1 MYNIVSN
8 PLFCITGQVAQSAI
22 GKMSFQE
29 VDIVSITKAIT
40 KKSIQVKD
48 ANELPAIMFDLI
60 TTSLDKRKG
69 PVLMDVPKDVL
80 IQKCDCQELLAEFKQ
95 YQANHQPI
103 EIKIKDEDVNKVIS
117 YLNKSKQFNN

>member
-1 MYNIVSN
+1 MR
-8 PLFCITGQVAQSAI
+8 
-22 GKMSFQE
+22 
-29 VDIVSITKAIT
+29 ITKPIT

-60 TTSLDKRKG
+60 TTALDKRKG

-80 IQKCDCQELLAEFKQ
+80 IQKCDCEALLNEFKQ
-95 YQANHQPI
+95 YQANHHPV

-117 YLNKSKQFNN
+117 YLNKSKKPDHKGQNSLYFRFRVLYGLQAKSTYLCETP